1 MQQPTNNTFK
11 HYLTFWSGQIVS
23 TLGSSIVQFVIIW
36 WITLQTQSGMYLS
49 LAALVGLVPMIVLSP
64 VVGVLADRWNRKLL
78 IAGADFAQALATI
91 ALIIIF
97 WAGAA
102 SIWVVLVLL
111 AARGICQAF
120 HTPTVLAVTP
130 SMVPQEKLGRINGL
144 SFFFTGAINLVGPV
158 LAAVFLEIW
167 SINQI
172 LWIDV
177 ATFVVAII
185 PLLAV
190 KIPSVAPAASSV
202 KTSFRKEFAE
212 GLKHIKSHRGLLPLF
227 LLAMILNLLITPLTT
242 LLPYFIKFDHLGA
255 ASDLALVEA
264 MVEAGMLVG
273 GLAMT
278 AIGAFKRKAAMIAV
292 SFYVIFLGYL
302 LIAVSPTGMFW
313 LMGAAGLIAALFIPV
328 VNVLAATIT
337 QTVIPLDAQGRVNSV
352 NLALVTLAS
361 PIGMVASG
369 AIVGFVNTSYM
380 FVGCAVAGFISITLM
395 WMFTGL
401 RHVESEAPKSQP
413 IAEVT

>member
-1 MQQPTNNTFK
+1 MQQPTNSTFK
-11 HYLTFWSGQIVS
+11 HYLTFWSGQIAS

-36 WITLQTQSGMYLS
+36 WITLQTQSGLYLS

-91 ALIIIF
+91 ALIIFF
-97 WAGAA
+97 WAGLA
-102 SIWVVLVLL
+102 SIWVVLALL

-130 SMVPQEKLGRINGL
+130 SMVPPEKLGRINGL

-158 LAAVFLEIW
+158 LAALFLEVW

-177 ATFVVAII
+177 ATFAVAII

-202 KTSFRKEFAE
+202 KSSFRKEFAE
-212 GLKHIKSHRGLLPLF
+212 GLKHIKSHHGLLPLF
-227 LLAMILNLLITPLTT
+227 FLAMILNLLITPLTT
-242 LLPYFIKFDHLGA
+242 LLPYFVKFDHLGA

-264 MVEAGMLVG
+264 MVEVGMLVG

-278 AIGAFKRKAAMIAV
+278 AVGVFKRKALAIAI

-302 LIAVSPTGMFW
+302 LIALSPTGMFW
-313 LMGAAGLIAALFIPV
+313 FMGAAGLIAALFIPV

-337 QTVIPLDAQGRVNSV
+337 QTVIPLEAQGRASSV
-352 NLALVTLAS
+352 NLALVTAAA
-361 PIGMVASG
+361 PIGMIVSG
-369 AIVGFVNTSYM
+369 AVVEVVNTSYM
-380 FVGCAVAGFISITLM
+380 FVGCAVAGFVSITLM
-395 WMFTGL
+395 WAFTGL
-401 RHVESEAPKSQP
+401 RHVEAKASKSQP
-413 IAEVT
+413 MAENA